1 MENPM
6 VVLLILAISII
17 VLWALYRNDTE
28 NFENRGLESFTQN
41 EGGVAN
47 PTNTG
52 MSDPTNTGM
61 PEPTNTGMP
70 EPTNTGMP
78 DPTNTG
84 MPDPTNTGMPE
95 PTNTG
100 MPDPTNTGM
109 PDPTNT
115 GMPEPTNTG
124 MPEPTNT
131 GITYAQAQGDYTAPT
146 TGISVPQVD
155 PTIFAGIDTTK
166 PHVMAGIYP
175 TNSHT
180 HMSGGTNAAK
190 GSEIQHY
197 DPQNVGFAFYNTG
210 FEGTLNVFA
219 PSVEKTIN

>member
-6 VVLLILAISII
+6 LILLILAISII

-28 NFENRGLESFTQN
+28 NFENRGMESFTQN
-41 EGGVAN
+41 EGGVA
-47 PTNTG
+47 
-52 MSDPTNTGM
+52 D
-61 PEPTNTGMP
+61 
-70 EPTNTGMP
+70 PTNTGMP

-109 PDPTNT
+109 
-115 GMPEPTNTG
+115 
-124 MPEPTNT
+124 
-131 GITYAQAQGDYTAPT
+131 TYAQAQAQGDYTAPT
-146 TGISVPQVD
+146 AGISVPQVD
-155 PTIFAGIDTTK
+155 PTMFAGIDTTK